1 MAAPGRAFVLGILRV
16 LAAAAF
22 AGTAGAQQYPAKP
35 VRLVVPFATGGSTDI
50 IGRIVAQRLAEG
62 WGQPVVV
69 ENKPG
74 AATTIGSDYVAKS
87 APDGYTLLLAPAPFV
102 ITQFIYPK
110 LPYDGRRDFAPVA
123 LLATTPFVLVAHPAV
138 PANDVQSLVAVA
150 RARPGTI
157 NYASP
162 GSGSV
167 PHLAMELF
175 KARAGVE
182 LTHIPYKGGGPAV
195 SDVVGGQVA
204 LLFSP
209 PIEVSQH
216 VKAGRLKV
224 IAATTARRIPTLPE
238 VATIDES
245 GYRGFEVLTW
255 FGVFVPAATPRDVV
269 GRIAAELARVL
280 EAPEAREKLGSQGA
294 EVAFLGPDGFG
305 RFLAEE
311 YEKWGVAVK
320 AAGVKVD

>member
-1 MAAPGRAFVLGILRV
+1 MLAPRRSRSPLPRSPALPAA
-16 LAAAAF
+16 
-22 AGTAGAQQYPAKP
+22 QYPAKP
-35 VRLVVPFATGGSTDI
+35 VRLVVPFAAGGSTDI

-69 ENKPG
+69 ENRPG
-74 AATTIGSDYVAKS
+74 AATTIGNDYVAKS

-110 LPYDGRRDFAPVA
+110 LPYDGRQGLRAGRAARDDAVRARRASCGPRERRAIARCACA
-123 LLATTPFVLVAHPAV
+123 LPGRARSTTP
-138 PANDVQSLVAVA
+138 
-150 RARPGTI
+150 RPGVAACRT
-157 NYASP
+157 SRW
-162 GSGSV
+162 SSSS
-167 PHLAMELF
+167 
-175 KARAGVE
+175 RAPAWIW
-182 LTHIPYKGGGPAV
+182 LHIPYKGGGPAV

-224 IAATTARRIPTLPE
+224 IAATTAQRIPALPE

-280 EAPEAREKLGSQGA
+280 EAPEVREKLGGQGA
-294 EVAFLGPDGFG
+294 EVAFKGPEDFG
-305 RFLAEE
+305 RFLAGE
-311 YEKWGVAVK
+311 YEKWGAAVK
-320 AAGVKVD
+320 AAGVKAGLSCR

>member
-1 MAAPGRAFVLGILRV
+1 MRARAA
-16 LAAAAF
+16 LAVALAAF
-22 AGTAGAQQYPAKP
+22 ACLATAQYPAKP
-35 VRLVVPFATGGSTDI
+35 VRLVVPFAPGGSTDI

-62 WGQPVVV
+62 WGQAVVV
-69 ENKPG
+69 ENRPG
-74 AATTIGSDYVAKS
+74 AATTIGNDYVARS

-123 LLATTPFVLVAHPAV
+123 LLATTPFVLVAHPSV
-138 PANDVQSLVAVA
+138 PAADVQSLVALA

-175 KARAGVE
+175 KSRAGID
-182 LTHIPYKGGGPAV
+182 LIHIPYKGGGPAV
-195 SDVVGGQVA
+195 TDVVGGQVA

-224 IAATTARRIPTLPE
+224 IAATTAQRLPTLPE

-255 FGVFVPAATPRDVV
+255 FGVFVPAATPRNVIVRVAGD
-269 GRIAAELARVL
+269 LARAL
-280 EAPEAREKLGSQGA
+280 EAPEVRDKLGAQGA
-294 EVAFLGPDGFG
+294 EVAFKSPEDFG
-305 RFLAEE
+305 RFLSGE
-311 YEKWGVAVK
+311 YEKWGAAVK
-320 AAGVKVD
+320 AAGVKAD

>member
-1 MAAPGRAFVLGILRV
+1 VRARAA
-16 LAAAAF
+16 LAVALAAF
-22 AGTAGAQQYPAKP
+22 ACLATAQYPAKP
-35 VRLVVPFATGGSTDI
+35 VRLVVPFAPGGSTDI
-50 IGRIVAQRLAEG
+50 IGRIVAQRLADG
-62 WGQPVVV
+62 WGQAVVV
-69 ENKPG
+69 ENRPG
-74 AATTIGSDYVAKS
+74 AATTIGNDYVARS

-123 LLATTPFVLVAHPAV
+123 LLATTPFVLVAHPSV
-138 PANDVQSLVAVA
+138 PAADVQSLVALA

-175 KARAGVE
+175 KSRAGID
-182 LTHIPYKGGGPAV
+182 LIHIPYKGGGPAV
-195 SDVVGGQVA
+195 TDVVGGQVA

-209 PIEVSQH
+209 PIEVLQH

-224 IAATTARRIPTLPE
+224 IAATTAQRLPTLPE

-255 FGVFVPAATPRDVV
+255 FGVFVPAATPRDIVV
-269 GRIAAELARVL
+269 RVAGDLARAL
-280 EAPEAREKLGSQGA
+280 EAPEVREKLGAQGA
-294 EVAFLGPDGFG
+294 EVAFKGPEDFG
-305 RFLAEE
+305 RFLAGE

>member
-1 MAAPGRAFVLGILRV
+1 MLARAALGLAVAAFTSV
-16 LAAAAF
+16 AAA
-22 AGTAGAQQYPAKP
+22 QYPAKP
-35 VRLVVPFATGGSTDI
+35 VRLVVPFAPGGSTDI

-62 WGQPVVV
+62 WGQPVLV

-74 AATTIGSDYVAKS
+74 AATTIGNDYVAKA

-138 PANDVQSLVAVA
+138 PASDVQSLVALA

-175 KARAGVE
+175 KARAGVD
-182 LTHIPYKGGGPAV
+182 LIHIPYKGGGPAV
-195 SDVVGGQVA
+195 TDVVGGQVA

-224 IAATTARRIPTLPE
+224 IAATTAQRIPALPE

-255 FGVFVPAATPRDVV
+255 FGVFAPAATPRDVV
-269 GRIAAELARVL
+269 GRIAGELARAL
-280 EAPEAREKLGSQGA
+280 DAPEVREKLGGQGA
-294 EVAFLGPDGFG
+294 EVAFKGPEDFG
-305 RFLAEE
+305 RFLAGE
-311 YEKWGVAVK
+311 YEKWGAAVK
-320 AAGVKVD
+320 AAGVRAD

>member
-1 MAAPGRAFVLGILRV
+1 MLARAALA

-22 AGTAGAQQYPAKP
+22 ASVAAAQYPAKP
-35 VRLVVPFATGGSTDI
+35 VRLVVPFAPGGSTDI

-74 AATTIGSDYVAKS
+74 AATTIGNDYVAKS

-138 PANDVQSLVAVA
+138 PAGDVQSLVALA

-175 KARAGVE
+175 KSRAGVD
-182 LTHIPYKGGGPAV
+182 LAHIPYKGGGPAV

-224 IAATTARRIPTLPE
+224 IAATTAQRIPALPE

-280 EAPEAREKLGSQGA
+280 EAPEVREKLGGQGA
-294 EVAFLGPDGFG
+294 EVAFRGPDDFG
-305 RFLAEE
+305 RFLAGE
-311 YEKWGVAVK
+311 YEKWAAAVK
-320 AAGVKVD
+320 AAGVKLD

>member
-1 MAAPGRAFVLGILRV
+1 MLARAALA

-22 AGTAGAQQYPAKP
+22 ASVAAAQYPAKP
-35 VRLVVPFATGGSTDI
+35 VRLVVPFAPGGSTDI

-74 AATTIGSDYVAKS
+74 AATTIGNDYVAKS

-138 PANDVQSLVAVA
+138 PAGDVQSLVALA

-157 NYASP
+157 DYASP

-175 KARAGVE
+175 KSRAGVD
-182 LTHIPYKGGGPAV
+182 LAHIPYKGGGPAV

-224 IAATTARRIPTLPE
+224 IAATTAQRIPALPE

-280 EAPEAREKLGSQGA
+280 EAPEVREKLGGKEPKLPSG
-294 EVAFLGPDGFG
+294 G
-305 RFLAEE
+305 RTTS
-311 YEKWGVAVK
+311 
-320 AAGVKVD
+320 AASWPVSTKNGRRR

>member
-1 MAAPGRAFVLGILRV
+1 MRFAP
-16 LAAAAF
+16 
-22 AGTAGAQQYPAKP
+22 
-35 VRLVVPFATGGSTDI
+35 GGSTDI

-74 AATTIGSDYVAKS
+74 AATTIGNDYVAKS
-87 APDGYTLLLAPAPFV
+87 TPDGYTLLLAPAPFV

-138 PANDVQSLVAVA
+138 PASDVQSLVALA
-150 RARPGTI
+150 RARPGTV

-175 KARAGVE
+175 KARTGVE

-195 SDVVGGQVA
+195 TDVVGGQVA

-216 VKAGRLKV
+216 VKAGRLRV
-224 IAATTARRIPTLPE
+224 IAATTTQRIPALPE

-255 FGVFVPAATPRDVV
+255 FGVFVPAATLRDVV
-269 GRIAAELARVL
+269 GRIAAELAHVL
-280 EAPEAREKLGSQGA
+280 EAPEVREKLGAQGA
-294 EVAFLGPDGFG
+294 GVAFRGPDDFG
-305 RFLAEE
+305 RFLAAE
-311 YEKWGVAVK
+311 YEKWEAAVK
-320 AAGVKVD
+320 AAGVKID